1 MVTKTTSLF
10 FCAVQYVSQ
19 RASTVPKNC
28 EFVRFVQVRT
38 LIKTDLRTGTK
49 AKFLKKDEAPNRMI
63 SVS

>member
-38 LIKTDLRTGTK
+38 LVKTDLRTGTK
-49 AKFLKKDEAPNRMI
+49 AKFLTKDEALI
-63 SVS
+63 E